1 MSKNMLPLLPKLLK
15 RKLPFSLLIAAI
27 IAVLLT
33 LTTFGMSLFAHAP
46 QIPRTQLPSRNTDA
60 VYSCPTFTVAGD
72 DTGGTQTWN
81 ATTSDY
87 NLELGIGPPQ
97 SIWTFEQVTQMTQ
110 HGCPIWGEA
119 TNDKT
124 VSGHASPIY
133 GDYELQLTIKD
144 QHTGQVVTNMESHLH
159 VLIYYRHSPK
169 VQQVKVMG
177 LYDPADQSINFH
189 YGTNVPL
196 DRQNIDRMVAT
207 INGQSV
213 TFSIAA

>member
-1 MSKNMLPLLPKLLK
+1 MNKNVLPLK

-33 LTTFGMSLFAHAP
+33 LTTFGISLFAHAY
-46 QIPRTQLPSRNTDA
+46 QIPRTQLPSSNTDA
-60 VYSCPTFTVAGD
+60 VYSCPTFIVAGD
-72 DTGGTQTWN
+72 DAGGTETWN

-97 SIWTFEQVTQMTQ
+97 SIWTFEQVTQMTR
-110 HGCPIWGEA
+110 HGCTIWGEA

-124 VSGHASPIY
+124 VSGHAAPVY

-144 QHTGQVVTNMESHLH
+144 QHTGQVVTNMESHLN

-177 LYDPADQSINFH
+177 LYDPVEQSINFH
-189 YGTNVPL
+189 YGTNMPL
-196 DRQNIDRMVAT
+196 DRQNIDRVVVT
-207 INGQSV
+207 INGRSV
-213 TFSIAA
+213 TFSIAT